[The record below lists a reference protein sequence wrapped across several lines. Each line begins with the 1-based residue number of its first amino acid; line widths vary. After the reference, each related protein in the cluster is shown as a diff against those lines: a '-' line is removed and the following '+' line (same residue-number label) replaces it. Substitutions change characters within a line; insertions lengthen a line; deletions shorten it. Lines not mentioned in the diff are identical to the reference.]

1 LTVFAWVT
9 GGAAGPAIIANVI
22 IGLAVFN
29 NDDYVPQRWHTT
41 LLMWA
46 LILVPF
52 IFNLWFRKILNAMEL
67 IGGICHF
74 LFFIISII
82 TLAVLAERKPASFVF
97 NNFTQGLSG
106 WENPGVTWGLGLLTI
121 TYAVNGFDGVLH
133 MSTKSHLSCTNNHM
147 LTSIIR

>member
-22 IGLAVFN
+22 IGLAIFN
-29 NDDYVPQRWHTT
+29 YDDYVPKRWHTT

-52 IFNLWFRKILNAMEL
+52 IFNLWFRKLLASLEL
-67 IGGICHF
+67 IGGIFHF
-74 LFFIISII
+74 LFFIVSII
-82 TLAVLAERKPASFVF
+82 TLAVLAERSTPQFVF
-97 NNFTQGLSG
+97 QDFTKGLSG
-106 WENPGVTWGLGLLTI
+106 WNNDGVTWGLGLLTI

-133 MSTKSHLSCTNNHM
+133 MSNKSPLPATYITC
-147 LTSIIR
+147 